1 MVVHALPDGEPMS
14 RGLASL
20 RGYQEEPPQ
29 QRGGRGI
36 IDLEE
41 YRQRKQKKLAA
52 SQLPPGKSAM
62 DDYVLRKLVEDGVI
76 SAEDAYPP
84 PNLRLV
90 DDDYLKRKA
99 ARAREKEEQIAW
111 TEMWDEL
118 YDEHMTELSPEDHLE
133 IELWEAESGQD
144 YYSSWA
150 PSDHAWDE
158 AEYRMEA
165 KKTKPGRVGAK
176 LRNWFSR
183 VNPNLLRTGL
193 ITGAGKALSPFA
205 DALLDA
211 SLTAEEANPQRGS
224 QPRHTYMSQQ
234 EMDREDLDLQPYVD
248 IYGSD
253 PSYLQDPQGGAGL
266 DPVLRELRSGTPLE
280 RPMSRRDWERRR
292 TSEAFNRQFSGG

>member
-1 MVVHALPDGEPMS
+1 MS
-14 RGLASL
+14 RGLTSL

-29 QRGGRGI
+29 QRRGRGI

-41 YRQRKQKKLAA
+41 YRQKKLAA
-52 SQLPPGKSAM
+52 SQIPPGKSAM

-99 ARAREKEEQIAW
+99 ARARRKQQWSEFESI
-111 TEMWDEL
+111 WDEAF
-118 YDEHMTELSPEDHLE
+118 ERHMSRLSPEEHRAIVEWDDKMLDDFGSYWTPTDDEFNE
-133 IELWEAESGQD
+133 IEYERRA
-144 YYSSWA
+144 
-150 PSDHAWDE
+150 
-158 AEYRMEA
+158 R
-165 KKTKPGRVGAK
+165 KTRFGRVGEK
-176 LRNWFSR
+176 FRNWFSR

-211 SLTAEEANPQRGS
+211 SLTAQEVSPQRGS

-234 EMDREDLDLQPYVD
+234 EMDWEDLDLQPYVEK
-248 IYGSD
+248 YGTGTDYSHNPGPFG
-253 PSYLQDPQGGAGL
+253 PSPSTQRGIESLLRFMQD
-266 DPVLRELRSGTPLE
+266 
-280 RPMSRRDWERRR
+280 RR
-292 TSEAFNRQFSGG
+292 